1 MLANWWAEVVKPTH
15 TRLYIGVALYKVGEP
30 SKNEPDW
37 TVDGGVPELKKQLD
51 LNETLPQIQAPSCS
65 AKTTSI
71 SRKPG
76 RRLTICAAAGA
87 AAEPAAS
94 RLCYSACSPC
104 CRRACSFSMFSVMA
118 CQTWLEKSAG
128 SRPLSIA
135 CGTCPANSEDRQ
147 HLLPGKV
154 HRFGRRQ
161 KMTRIDGVNLCFTP
175 FVALSPIDSFRSRS
189 PVPPST
195 GNAEIMS

>member
-1 MLANWWAEVVKPTH
+1 M
-15 TRLYIGVALYKVGEP
+15 
-30 SKNEPDW
+30 
-37 TVDGGVPELKKQLD
+37 DGGVPELKKQLD
-51 LNETLPQIQAPSCS
+51 LNETLPQIRAPSCS

-128 SRPLSIA
+128 SVRRALSIA
-135 CGTCPANSEDRQ
+135 CGTCPANSGGSPASA
-147 HLLPGKV
+147 PGKV

-175 FVALSPIDSFRSRS
+175 FCSIEPHRQLQIAQMQSRAAQHRKRRNN
-189 PVPPST
+189 VV
-195 GNAEIMS
+195 ERC